1 MVLDNVDLNVTP
13 QNCEVKDR
21 EPAMNCSISASN
33 VVTLQPLFESDTQ
46 NLPVYFW
53 DNRLLFRQIRSLA
66 AYHRVSPDAVLGN
79 YLARTAAMV
88 APRTEMFSRPDPS
101 GLDLLVAILGN
112 PGDSKTMAWKLG
124 RRSMPIPDLMNCPKH
139 LLGMIDGLSISSG
152 PGLIESFMGC
162 DEKGKRVQT
171 STNGLFYCDEG
182 SVLKQIS
189 ARNGE
194 ILDEILRSIF
204 AGTPL
209 STPNATKDR
218 WRHVEGY
225 CIGVVINM
233 TPNAVGT
240 LLAQSSDGSPQRF
253 LWFSAVDPSMPRFP
267 EKCEP
272 PRIVL
277 PKEAVEIRF
286 DPSIVAELDHQLWQ
300 RHAGR
305 IKVDSL
311 DVHLGWVR
319 AKVAAILALWDGRD
333 FVRRDD
339 WELAGTIV
347 SVSCAAR
354 KRAAAQSAT
363 IEQARCVQQGRA
375 AGVRQAAAE
384 EARAEVEETK
394 AVENIRRGAL
404 QAARVVWNEGVET
417 EGKLRNRL
425 RSNLRTLW
433 REAWA
438 FAVKEG
444 WLKRSVNGGV
454 VYFDKGP
461 VEPPTRVG

>member
-1 MVLDNVDLNVTP
+1 
-13 QNCEVKDR
+13 
-21 EPAMNCSISASN
+21 MNCSISASN
-33 VVTLQPLFESDTQ
+33 VVTFQPLFESDLP
-46 NLPVYFW
+46 NLPSEFW
-53 DNRLLFRQIRSLA
+53 ESRPLFRQMRSLA
-66 AYHRVSPDAVLGN
+66 AYHRVSPDALFGN

-88 APRTEMFSRPDPS
+88 APGTDMYSRPDPS

-152 PGLIESFMGC
+152 PGLIEGFMG
-162 DEKGKRVQT
+162 EEGGERKQVH
-171 STNGLFYCDEG
+171 TNGLFYCDEG

-194 ILDEILRSIF
+194 ILDEILRCIF

-209 STPNATKDR
+209 STPNATKER

-225 CIGVVINM
+225 CVGVVINM

-253 LWFSAVDPSMPRFP
+253 LWFSAVDPNMPRFP

-272 PRIVL
+272 SRIEL
-277 PKEAVEIRF
+277 PKEAVEIHF

-305 IKVDSL
+305 IKVDPL

-319 AKVAAILALWDGRD
+319 AKVAAILALWDGRRS
-333 FVRRDD
+333 VERDD

-347 SVSCAAR
+347 RVSCAAR
-354 KRAAAQSAT
+354 KHAAAQSAT

-384 EARAEVEETK
+384 EAK

-404 QAARVVWNEGVET
+404 QAARVVWNQGVET

-433 REAWA
+433 REASA
-438 FAVKEG
+438 LAVKEG
-444 WLKRSVNGGV
+444 WLRCFTGGSVT
-454 VYFDKGP
+454 YFDKGP